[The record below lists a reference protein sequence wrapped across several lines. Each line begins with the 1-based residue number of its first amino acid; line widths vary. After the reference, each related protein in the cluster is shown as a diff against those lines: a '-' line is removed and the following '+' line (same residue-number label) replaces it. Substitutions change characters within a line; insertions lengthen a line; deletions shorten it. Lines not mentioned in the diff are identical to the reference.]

1 MGFILGPGGVI
12 LGGDKGFS
20 SSSSP
25 GGGIITD
32 NLVLHVDPANS
43 SSYPGSGT
51 LLTDLTGNYNAT
63 LVNGVGYTPDDGGA
77 LVFDGVDDY
86 GTFGNV
92 PINFGVNDAWSV
104 SVWFNNSQPL
114 PTTSDI
120 YGLISKRDINGVNG
134 WNIAL
139 RGGSLNGI
147 LVILS
152 DTSLGFLP
160 ALTPTTDVRAQ
171 VSDGNW
177 HQITLTFGI
186 GDVAKLYLD
195 GVFLNSLSR
204 PGWNFT
210 NNRRLLIGSYEDNIN
225 FPIGQFPLNAK
236 LSEVL
241 IYESELSANDV
252 LNNYNATASRY

>member
-20 SSSSP
+20 SSSLP

-86 GTFGNV
+86 CTFGNV
-92 PINFGVNDAWSV
+92 PINFSASAAWSV

-120 YGLISKRDINGVNG
+120 YGLMSKRDINGVNG

-147 LVILS
+147 IVILS

-177 HQITLTFGI
+177 HQITLTFGLDDI
-186 GDVAKLYLD
+186 ARLYLD

-210 NNRRLLIGSYEDNIN
+210 NNRRLLLGSYEDNVN
-225 FPIGQFPLNAK
+225 FPIGQFPLNGK
-236 LSEVL
+236 LSETLV
-241 IYESELSANDV
+241 YEAELSADEV
-252 LNNYNATASRY
+252 LSNYNATDIRY